1 MVTLTEHDADSI
13 LKVIRSEKQ
22 DLVSGYKQLND
33 MIESLITSLGEDG
46 KEEKEKYESEKAD
59 NENKY
64 YEKLDE
70 YDNMIILLTTG
81 SDIKKE

>member
-1 MVTLTEHDADSI
+1 MITLTEHDADSI

-33 MIESLITSLGEDG
+33 MIESLIQSLGEDG
-46 KEEKEKYESEKAD
+46 KEELEKYESEKVE
-59 NENKY
+59 NEKKY

-70 YDNMIILLTTG
+70 YDNMIMLLTTG
-81 SDIKKE
+81 SDIK